1 MIPSLLFHRRQRRP
15 LLCFNELCTWCVST
29 EELDLED
36 GQWEDVH
43 VITGALK
50 LFFRELPEP
59 LFPYSHFNK
68 FISAISEQ
76 NLWSIHLNY
85 TISPVPRTNL
95 CTQVFKLTLLMYSYC
110 IYNWLTTSVLLFQE
124 FLTTTQNCL
133 ACMNWSKHFLLQITT
148 PWSSF
153 LGIYAGLF
161 FFFKY
166 LSFWFYYFIIFYF
179 IFGLFPSVSEVE
191 TNKVQILSGS
201 S

>member
-1 MIPSLLFHRRQRRP
+1 MILPADEAKRFLRCCFTADSGAPCCVLTSCAPDVSPQRSWTWRTVSGRTFTSSPERWSCFSESFRSRFSPTATLISSSQPS
-15 LLCFNELCTWCVST
+15 VSRIF
-29 EELDLED
+29 D
-36 GQWEDVH
+36 
-43 VITGALK
+43 
-50 LFFRELPEP
+50 
-59 LFPYSHFNK
+59 PY
-68 FISAISEQ
+68 
-76 NLWSIHLNY
+76 
-85 TISPVPRTNL
+85 
-95 CTQVFKLTLLMYSYC
+95 TQVFKLTLLMYSYC